1 MRRLLS
7 WQLSILLLFAAT
19 AAAGQTPN
27 LPPDHFIKCEWNQ
40 VGVHPR
46 IDAAEL
52 TLLTSCEAQLQAQ
65 KRKVLEVCLEPGAGA
80 APPRVI
86 QACTESLDRD
96 LLQGEARSL
105 VLASRARAYVAY
117 GRLLQ
122 AVSDYS
128 SAITLTPRNADLY
141 YERGQVSLDRRNY
154 QGAIEDEAQAIQ
166 FAPHLAPAYFV
177 RSVALGDLGN
187 QAQAFNDLRAAIGLD
202 PSLAR
207 YVVIRNKAVLL
218 TLPPL

>member
-7 WQLSILLLFAAT
+7 WQLSILLLLAGT
-19 AAAGQTPN
+19 AAAQTPN
-27 LPPDHFIKCEWNQ
+27 LPPDHFIRCEWNQ

-52 TLLTSCEAQLQAQ
+52 TLLTSCEAQLLAQ
-65 KRKVLEVCLEPGAGA
+65 KRKVLEVCLKPGANVG
-80 APPRVI
+80 PPRVI

-96 LLQGEARSL
+96 LLQDEARAL
-105 VLASRARAYVAY
+105 VLATRAQAYFAY
-117 GRLLQ
+117 GRLRQ
-122 AVSDYS
+122 AGADYS
-128 SAITLTPRNADLY
+128 SAIRLIPRNADLY
-141 YERGQVSLDRRNY
+141 YERGQVSLGQRNY
-154 QGAIEDEAQAIQ
+154 EGAVADEAQAIQ
-166 FAPHLAPAYFV
+166 FAPRLARAYFV

-187 QAQAFNDLRAAIGLD
+187 QAKAFNDLRTAISLE
-202 PSLAR
+202 PALAR

>member
-1 MRRLLS
+1 MRRLFS
-7 WQLSILLLFAAT
+7 WPISILLLFAAT

-27 LPPDHFIKCEWNQ
+27 LPPDHFINCEWNQ

-65 KRKVLEVCLEPGAGA
+65 KRNVLEVCLEPGAGA

-86 QACTESLDRD
+86 QACSESLDRD
-96 LLQGEARSL
+96 LL
-105 VLASRARAYVAY
+105 
-117 GRLLQ
+117 
-122 AVSDYS
+122 
-128 SAITLTPRNADLY
+128 
-141 YERGQVSLDRRNY
+141 
-154 QGAIEDEAQAIQ
+154 
-166 FAPHLAPAYFV
+166 HFV

-187 QAQAFNDLRAAIGLD
+187 QAKAFNDLRTAIGLD